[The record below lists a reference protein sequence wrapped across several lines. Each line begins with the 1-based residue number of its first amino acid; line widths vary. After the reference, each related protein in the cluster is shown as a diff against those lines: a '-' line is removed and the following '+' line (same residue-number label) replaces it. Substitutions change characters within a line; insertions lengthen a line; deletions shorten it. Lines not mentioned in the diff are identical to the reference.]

1 MIETIEFK
9 SISETA
15 KYFNCTIGNISLMLE
30 KGTIGQRGITRGYQF
45 SYKNRK
51 RSKINS

>member
-1 MIETIEFK
+1 
-9 SISETA
+9 
-15 KYFNCTIGNISLMLE
+15 MLE

-45 SYKNRK
+45 SYKNGK